1 MSSAGSSTEQGPPAT
16 AANSSRTRFGQPTTR
31 SEAGS
36 SPNCTRSQSGLSST
50 GSSTATA
57 HHCQTSK
64 ASPPPRNRARSSC
77 SRGRLTNGRIRPQPS
92 TIQSPRAEQ
101 HPARQPRQRRYAS
114 RRRHARSMG
123 ATRPRKVRIPAIGV
137 RRRTR
142 SHQDALPRRLG
153 RTSRA
158 TNRNRLRAE
167 PKKSVR
173 RGCLFLGGF
182 ELFPERNSTHG
193 LAGSSTLTVVAARL
207 VEVAWR
213 CVPDAACP
221 VTSTTAESV
230 VH

>member
-31 SEAGS
+31 SEARS

-50 GSSTATA
+50 GSSSATA

-77 SRGRLTNGRIRPQPS
+77 SRGTPHERSYSATAINNSVAKGRATPS
-92 TIQSPRAEQ
+92 SSTQA
-101 HPARQPRQRRYAS
+101 AS
-114 RRRHARSMG
+114 LCLST
-123 ATRPRKVRIPAIGV
+123 ATRAQHGRYSTTESSNSGD
-137 RRRTR
+137 RRTT
-142 SHQDALPRRLG
+142 SNAQPPRCAPTATGQNL
-153 RTSRA
+153 SRDESKTA
-158 TNRNRLRAE
+158 PTE

-193 LAGSSTLTVVAARL
+193 WQARQPLRSSPRGS
-207 VEVAWR
+207 
-213 CVPDAACP
+213 
-221 VTSTTAESV
+221 
-230 VH
+230 